1 MKSMQRV
8 AYKQVAV
15 NSTTPRSAASATR
28 RRTIHSSRK
37 YAARYE
43 EGRRRTK
50 AEIKRSLSW
59 VGMWT
64 RRNANRKQSIYTLLS
79 ALYRTTKRQ
88 SLKTKDR
95 SETHSNCEWWTCS
108 RPMHSDPRLR
118 TPTLPVTFGH
128 PPCLTK
134 LIIMNMRVCVCIH
147 YIARKCFTTQY
158 RLLNSFCSCRHLWCH
173 SLFVIISRR
182 RRSWRH
188 RPKWPASKTTFP
200 TLEIIISA

>member
-134 LIIMNMRVCVCIH
+134 LIIMNMRVCV
-147 YIARKCFTTQY
+147 FTTLRGSASQHNIVCSI
-158 RLLNSFCSCRHLWCH
+158 RFALAVIFDVTVSLSSFRGVGVRDATDQSDPR
-173 SLFVIISRR
+173 VKRR
-182 RRSWRH
+182 FLR
-188 RPKWPASKTTFP
+188 
-200 TLEIIISA
+200 